1 MSMAKKVTVEPKKT
15 SKELEQERKVLIDNL
30 KQNLLILGAEYSMLD
45 MIIED
50 LKSQMVS
57 HGSEI
62 INNMIA
68 DLINLENKIA
78 RVKEEEATMLGDQR
92 EIYW

>member
-1 MSMAKKVTVEPKKT
+1 MAKKVTVEPKKT